1 MRIAIVTQH
10 SPLSPSSAADWSEVH
25 HLPSLARALAKLG
38 HRVTIYARSDRA
50 SGPRTAILG
59 SGVSVEYVKAGPAK
73 PLSDDELATHMPQFA
88 AHLAKVWR
96 LNPPDVAHAYGWTSG
111 LAAIG
116 GARGL
121 DVPVVLSLG
130 SLASVQR
137 RHLGTGDISQARMR
151 LESTLARSAAAV
163 LAATTDEASELARM
177 GVPKS
182 AIAVVPCGIDVG
194 SFGPDG
200 KSAARG
206 KRSRLVAVASPDR
219 LAGADVLVRALAGLP
234 DAELII
240 VGGPTDKHLPK
251 SGGYREL
258 ATLATELGVRRRVR
272 FAGQLA
278 GDELVALLR
287 SADVLVSA
295 SPYEPSGLAAVSAMA
310 CGTPA
315 VVSAVGGHMDAVI
328 DGTTGLLVQPGQP
341 GQFALRLRR
350 LLGTPALLQAYGIA
364 AADRAASRYAWPRIG
379 AEAAAVYE
387 RCVRP
392 AVEVAE
398 EPELETE
405 SELVAAGA

>member
-1 MRIAIVTQH
+1 MRIAIVTQR

-38 HRVTIYARSDRA
+38 HRITIYARSDRA
-50 SGPRTAILG
+50 DGPRTAILG
-59 SGVSVEYVKAGPAK
+59 SGVSVEYVQAGPAR
-73 PLSDDELATHMPQFA
+73 PMSDDELATHMPQFA
-88 AHLAKVWR
+88 AHLAKVWKVS
-96 LNPPDVAHAYGWTSG
+96 PPDVAHAYGWTSG
-111 LAAIG
+111 LAAVG

-121 DVPVVLSLG
+121 DVPVVLTLE
-130 SLASVQR
+130 SLACAQR
-137 RHLGTGDISQARMR
+137 RHLGADGISQARMR
-151 LESTLARSAAAV
+151 LETSLARRAAAV
-163 LAATTDEASELARM
+163 LATTTAEARELASM

-182 AIAVVPCGIDVG
+182 AIAVVPCGIDTG

-206 KRSRLVAVASPDR
+206 KRARLVAVASPDR
-219 LAGADVLVRALAGLP
+219 LAGADVLLRALAGLP

-251 SGGYREL
+251 AGGYRDL
-258 ATLATELGVRRRVR
+258 AALATELGVRRRVR

-278 GDELVALLR
+278 GDELTALLR

-295 SPYEPSGLAAVSAMA
+295 APYEPSGLAAVSAMA

-315 VVSAVGGHMDAVI
+315 VVSAVGGHVDAVI

-341 GQFALRLRR
+341 GQLALRLRR

-392 AVEVAE
+392 AVTE
-398 EPELETE
+398 EPEAE
-405 SELVAAGA
+405 SEAELVAAGA